1 MVSVSIIAA
10 MARNRAIGLRGD
22 IPWYIPDDLKRFKA
36 LTLGHS
42 CIMGRK
48 TFESIVA
55 RLGKPLPGR
64 DTIVVSASGFSYPG
78 VIVCAD
84 VDRAIEVGRGLAVKN
99 GKDQIFVCGG
109 AQIYVAMMPC
119 ADRLYIT
126 EVDMEPDADAFMPNW
141 DQSVFEEISREVH
154 SGTPAFVYVDYERKT
169 AL

>member
-10 MARNRAIGLRGD
+10 MARNRAIGLRGE

-36 LTLGHS
+36 LTLGHP

-64 DTIVVSASGFSYPG
+64 DTIVVSSSGFLYPG
-78 VIVCAD
+78 VMVCSD
-84 VDRAIEVGRGLAVKN
+84 VDQAMQNAKELAVKN
-99 GKDQIFVCGG
+99 GTNQIFVCGG
-109 AQIYVAMMPC
+109 AQIYAAMMPC

-126 EVDMEPDADAFMPNW
+126 EVDMEPEADAFMPNW
-141 DQSVFEEISREVH
+141 DGSVFREVFREDQ
-154 SGTPAFVYVDYERKT
+154 PALPPYRFLEYVRR
-169 AL
+169 